1 MTESQN
7 PNPETAFKPAKIPDG
22 IVMVDGK
29 EHRTDAKGSLVPIAL
44 VKPRDLLQ
52 DEIARKIIGYAVALS
67 EQITRFKAHVA
78 DDIRVFEEV
87 LALEYN
93 AKIGGP
99 KGNKSLM
106 TYDGLFRVSVRTA
119 DKYEYGPELQTAK
132 SLVDECMNDWA
143 SDARDELK
151 VIVTEAFDV
160 NKEGN
165 VSRAAM
171 LRLKKWDIKDERWIR
186 AMDAISDAERE
197 VGKAT
202 YFHCH
207 RRETPDARWEAIT
220 IDLAKAQ

>member
-1 MTESQN
+1 MTANENSPFQ
-7 PNPETAFKPAKIPDG
+7 PATIPDG
-22 IVMVDGK
+22 VVLVEGK

-52 DEIARKIIGYAVALS
+52 DEIARKIMGYAIALS

-78 DDIRVFEEV
+78 EDIQVFEEV
-87 LALEYN
+87 LALEYD

-106 TYDGLFRVSVRTA
+106 SYDGLFRVSVRTA
-119 DKYEYGPELQTAK
+119 DKYEYGPELETAK

-151 VIVTEAFDV
+151 VIVTEAFNV

-165 VSRAAM
+165 VSRAAL
-171 LRLKKWDIKDERWIR
+171 LRLKKWDIKDERWLR
-186 AMDAISDAERE
+186 AMDAINDAERE

-207 RRETPDARWEAIT
+207 RRVTTDAPWEAIT
-220 IDLAKAQ
+220 IDLAKA